1 MIQSN
6 VPKHPKYI
14 LKYPEWEQARD
25 AFAGETCIKAAG
37 PKYLKPT
44 YNMVQNGCGKQL
56 DSAGQI
62 AYDAYKMRAE
72 FPEYLKEAVQYFRG
86 LLWKKDMSI
95 LLPERLGYML
105 DQADNTDRTLLDT
118 AKLINKGQL
127 ICGRVGVLLDI
138 NDAGEFYLAT
148 YDAEKIIN
156 WGKDFFALDE
166 SDYVVQN
173 DLSYKWVTKTRY
185 LRLIDG
191 TFIHVVDTDG
201 VQETYVP
208 QYMGKTLDFIP
219 FIVTA
224 AEQEETMP
232 ATSPLQALVS
242 KSLALYRL
250 SADYKQSLFMQGQ
263 DTLVITTDAFQD
275 VGKVAVGAGNSLIL
289 GIGSD
294 AKYIGVNSSGLS
306 EQRLAIEKLKTE
318 CEQMS
323 GKLVAGSSRESGE
336 ALAARIKSQTAML
349 IDIARNAAAGLE
361 VVLRYAAEWAGLN
374 PNDVQVVPNVEFT
387 DNSLEGQELLAIMN
401 AKSMGAP
408 LSLKSIHTNLL
419 ERGLTDFDFETEME
433 EIENET
439 AAGTFGQATSF
450 DLGEDQPQSRQA
462 READDAE
469 EENSPSD
476 PQPK

>member
-6 VPKHPKYI
+6 TPKHPKYI
-14 LKYPEWEQARD
+14 IKYPEWEMARD
-25 AFAGETCIKAAG
+25 VFAGETCIKAAG

-44 YNMVQNGCGKQL
+44 YNMVQNGCGKQM

-95 LLPERLGYML
+95 ILPERLGYML
-105 DQADNTDRTLLDT
+105 DQADNTDRTLFDI

-127 ICGRVGVLLDI
+127 ICGRVGILLDI
-138 NDAGEFYLAT
+138 NDHGEFYLAT

-156 WGKDFFALDE
+156 WGKDFWVLDE
-166 SDYVVQN
+166 SDYTVQP

-185 LRLIDG
+185 LRIVNGVFTHVVDIDG
-191 TFIHVVDTDG
+191 T
-201 VQETYVP
+201 QETYTP
-208 QYMGKTLDFIP
+208 QYMGKPLDFIP
-219 FIVTA
+219 FTIIA

-275 VGKVAVGAGNSLIL
+275 VGRVAVGAGNSLIL

-306 EQRLAIEKLKTE
+306 EQRLAIEKLKSE

-374 PNDVQVVPNVEFT
+374 TDDVQVVPNIEFT
-387 DNSLEGQELLAIMN
+387 NNSLEGQELLALMN

-419 ERGLTDFDFETEME
+419 ERGLTDFDYETEME

-439 AAGTFGQATSF
+439 AAGTFGQTPSFKLWENTVPNRSSEAT
-450 DLGEDQPQSRQA
+450 DGDEEKDTEPRPQS
-462 READDAE
+462 
-469 EENSPSD
+469 
-476 PQPK
+476 K

>member
-1 MIQSN
+1 MIQTN

-14 LKYPEWEQARD
+14 LKYHEWEQARD
-25 AFAGETCIKAAG
+25 SFAGESCIKAAG

-72 FPEYLKEAVQYFRG
+72 FPEYMREAVQYFRG

-95 LLPERLGYML
+95 LIPERLGYML
-105 DQADNTDRTLLDT
+105 EQADNTDRTLLDT

-138 NDAGEFYLAT
+138 NDKGEFYLAT

-156 WGKDFFALDE
+156 WGKDFWVLDE
-166 SDYVVQN
+166 SDYTIQP
-173 DLSYKWVTKTRY
+173 DLSYKWISKTRY
-185 LRLIDG
+185 LRLING
-191 TFIHVVDTDG
+191 IFTHVVDTDG
-201 VQETYVP
+201 VQEERVP

-219 FIVTA
+219 FTVVA

-275 VGKVAVGAGNSLIL
+275 VGRIAVGAGNSLIL

-306 EQRLAIEKLKTE
+306 EQRLAIEKLKAE

-323 GKLVAGSSRESGE
+323 GKLVAGPSRESGE

-374 PNDVQVVPNVEFT
+374 PNDVQVVPNIEFT
-387 DNSLEGQELLAIMN
+387 NNPLEGQELLALMN

-419 ERGLTDFDFETEME
+419 ERGLTDFDYETEME

-439 AAGTFGQATSF
+439 AAGTFGQTPSF
-450 DLGEDQPQSRQA
+450 ELGEDAAPNRSSGA
-462 READDAE
+462 TNGNE
-469 EENSPSD
+469 EKGTELS
-476 PQPK
+476 PQPE

>member
-6 VPKHPKYI
+6 APKHPKYI
-14 LKYPEWEQARD
+14 LKYPEWERARD
-25 AFAGETCIKAAG
+25 CFAGEECIKTAG

-44 YNMVQNGCGKQL
+44 YNMVQQGCGRNL
-56 DSAGQI
+56 DSTGQM

-72 FPEYLKEAVQYFRG
+72 FPEYMREAVQYFRG

-95 LLPERLGYML
+95 ILPDSLGYML
-105 DQADNTDRTLLDT
+105 DQADNTDRTLLDV

-127 ICGRVGVLLDI
+127 ISGRVGVLLDI
-138 NDAGEFYLAT
+138 NQAGQFYLAT

-156 WGKDFFALDE
+156 WGNNFWVLDE
-166 SDYVVQN
+166 SDYMVQP

-185 LRLIDG
+185 LKLINGTFTHVVETDG
-191 TFIHVVDTDG
+191 T
-201 VQETYVP
+201 QEEFVP
-208 QYMGKTLDFIP
+208 QYMGKPLDFIP
-219 FIVTA
+219 FLVVA
-224 AEQEETMP
+224 SEQEETMP

-242 KSLALYRL
+242 KCLALYRL

-294 AKYIGVNSSGLS
+294 AKYVGVNSSGLS
-306 EQRLAIEKLKTE
+306 EQRLAIEKLKAE

-323 GKLVAGSSRESGE
+323 GKLVQGTNRESGE
-336 ALAARIKSQTAML
+336 ALTARIKAQASML

-361 VVLRYAAEWAGLN
+361 VMLRYAAMWSGAN
-374 PNDVQVVPNVEFT
+374 PDDVQVVPNVEFA
-387 DNSLEGQELLAIMN
+387 DSPLEGQELLALMN

-419 ERGLTDFDFETEME
+419 ERGLTDFDYETEME

-439 AAGTFGQATSF
+439 AAGTFGQTPSF
-450 DLGEDQPQSRQA
+450 ELGEDAVPNRSSGATDGDEEKDTEPRPQS
-462 READDAE
+462 E
-469 EENSPSD
+469 
-476 PQPK
+476 